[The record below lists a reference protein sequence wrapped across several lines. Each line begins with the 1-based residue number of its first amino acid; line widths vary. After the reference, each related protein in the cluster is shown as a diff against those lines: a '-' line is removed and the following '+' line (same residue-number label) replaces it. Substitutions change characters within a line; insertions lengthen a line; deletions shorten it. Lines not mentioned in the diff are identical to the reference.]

1 MKIRKDYREG
11 PDFYQSF
18 SAFFRNLPMS
28 SKKSFYGCHT
38 TSIATRK
45 GKKEAK
51 GEV

>member
-38 TSIATRK
+38 TNIATRK
-45 GKKEAK
+45 GKKEVK